1 MNSINVFSD
10 RNSNGKIFL
19 GKSSTGNTG
28 IKKYE
33 KISVKNR
40 DELISNAMMNS
51 CDDNS
56 YILCAYGQLLTNMK
70 ICEIYDAIEFAINN
84 IEFDVLY
91 LTIYSDD
98 CSLNSDI
105 YSYENMVFKRTIS
118 PHGTE
123 CILISPKGV
132 ENILN
137 LINGE
142 DGRGYDY
149 YLNCAAEKMLLYT
162 SFPPIIMV
170 DVSKRSNDTKLIKSS
185 VCKEK
190 IISVKPLELTQK
202 YNGNMN
208 LFWFFLIVVF
218 ILFIAAMFLS
228 FSDSSSFKTQR
239 SDVLR
244 DPIPMGKQKAA
255 ELLSPYI

>member
-1 MNSINVFSD
+1 MAVINVFSD
-10 RNSNGKIFL
+10 KKYNKGIFNGK
-19 GKSSTGNTG
+19 STSGNTYIG
-28 IKKYE
+28 DFKKMD
-33 KISVKNR
+33 VNTR
-40 DELISNAMMNS
+40 DQLISNSIS
-51 CDDNS
+51 CSLDSDS
-56 YILCAYGQLLTNMK
+56 YILCAFGPLLTNMK
-70 ICEIYDAIEFAINN
+70 VCEIYDAIEFAIQN
-84 IEFDVLY
+84 IDFDILY

-123 CILISPKGV
+123 CILISPKGMN
-132 ENILN
+132 NILE
-137 LINGE
+137 LVEGK
-142 DGRGYDY
+142 DGRGYDF
-149 YLNCAAEKMLLYT
+149 YLNCAAEKMMLYT
-162 SFPPIIMV
+162 TFPPIMMV
-170 DVSKRSNDTKLIKSS
+170 DVSKRTDDTKIIKSS
-185 VCKEK
+185 VCKE
-190 IISVKPLELTQK
+190 IISFKKPLQLTQK

-228 FSDSSSFKTQR
+228 FSDSKSFKTER
-239 SDVLR
+239 SAELR